1 MSIGTLVLPNQWRV
15 NSCLTPIRL
24 LIAQIVTNLLQFNH
38 RIAVPNRGVV
48 LAHMFWVWNMAL
60 LRRQEERSVAQL
72 DSWFFHMNLL
82 NAFRDWVY
90 SGLTTVRLYQLHPTE
105 RWCYN
110 WRLKDRIASVF
121 STLHTYV
128 LIYIY
133 IYMIGHVSC
142 FLVSIAATCTVSVCV
157 SLQVLKRLSAG
168 TIQQFQDSA
177 TGPAACLHIWIS
189 WNTSIHV

>member
-121 STLHTYV
+121 NTSHAYV
-128 LIYIY
+128 LM
-133 IYMIGHVSC
+133 YMMRYVAC
-142 FLVSIAATCTVSVCV
+142 LLVSIAATCTLGVCV
-157 SLQVLKRLSAG
+157 SVHLWSYNSRTARYDRQLAFTNKFHA
-168 TIQQFQDSA
+168 I
-177 TGPAACLHIWIS
+177 IS
-189 WNTSIHV
+189 LIYRTTK